1 MSGKHLLELENI
13 SLNYHT
19 LKDETTAIKDITM
32 HVDTKE
38 FISIVGPSG
47 CGKTTLLSI
56 IAGILKPSHG
66 KITLNGKPIAETKNQ
81 IGYMFQR
88 DQLFEWRTVLQ
99 NVRLGLEITHNH
111 DPENEKYLNELLDKY
126 GLGDF
131 RDKYPH
137 HLSGGMRQRV
147 ALIRTL
153 VLRPEILL
161 LDEPFGALDYQTRRT
176 VIQDVS
182 SIITREE
189 KTSILVT
196 HDLSEAVSLSDRIIV
211 LSKRP
216 SIVKAEFKTNLRKLK
231 NIEERKRTEEYKR
244 IVDEIWKELE
254 N

>member
-1 MSGKHLLELENI
+1 MTKSHLLELKDI
-13 SLNYHT
+13 TLNYHT
-19 LKDETTAIKDITM
+19 LKDETKALENITM
-32 HVDTKE
+32 YVDTKE

-56 IAGILKPSHG
+56 IAGILKPSG
-66 KITLNGKPIAETKNQ
+66 GTVTLNGKPISETKNQ

-88 DQLFEWRTVLQ
+88 DHLFEWRTVLQ
-99 NVRLGLEITHNH
+99 NIKLGLEITHNK
-111 DPENEKYLNELLDKY
+111 DPKNNEYLHELINKY
-126 GLGDF
+126 GLSEFIG
-131 RDKYPH
+131 KYPH

-161 LDEPFGALDYQTRRT
+161 LDEPFGALDHQTRKT

-182 SIITREE
+182 SIITREQ

-196 HDLSEAVSLSDRIIV
+196 HDLSEAASLSDRIIV

-216 SIVKAEFKTNLRKLK
+216 SVVKAVFKTNLRIIP
-231 NIEERKRTEEYKR
+231 NIEERKRTDEYKQV
-244 IVDEIWKELE
+244 IDDIWKELE